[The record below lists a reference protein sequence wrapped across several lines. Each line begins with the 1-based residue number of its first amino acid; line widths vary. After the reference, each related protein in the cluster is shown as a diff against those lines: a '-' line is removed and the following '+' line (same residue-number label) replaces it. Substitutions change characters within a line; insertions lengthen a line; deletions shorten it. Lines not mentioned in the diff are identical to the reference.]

1 MSNEYKDWKHDRI
14 ETEKQIL
21 EKYPFL
27 RARTVKG
34 DIDTKAEFPMMELEI
49 PNGWEKLFYQM
60 CNDIKPILEQNNL
73 MDKFYFIQVKEKY
86 DELRCYT
93 NGVEPPSVCI
103 ILQKYEYLSR
113 FVCVNCGKPAEFMT
127 FEYIASFCKDC
138 LNKHIPK
145 DNYSEINFK
154 YTYETIHYD
163 IETKEKIIDTVNV
176 KEEWER
182 YLDKYEKTT

>member
-1 MSNEYKDWKHDRI
+1 MSNEYKDWAADKI
-14 ETEKQIL
+14 EEEKQIL

-27 RARTVKG
+27 KARTVKG

-60 CNDIKPILEQNNL
+60 CDDIKPILEQNNL

-93 NGVEPPSVCI
+93 NDIEPSSIRV
-103 ILQKYEYLSR
+103 ILQKYEYLSK
-113 FVCVNCGKPAEFMT
+113 FVCVNCGKPAEFVT
-127 FEYIASFCKDC
+127 FGYIISLCKDC
-138 LNKHIPK
+138 LNKHMPAN
-145 DNYSEINFK
+145 NYTNLQFID
-154 YTYETIHYD
+154 TYEVVGFD
-163 IETKEKIIDTVNV
+163 IETKEQHTETISV

-182 YLDKYEKTT
+182 YLKNV